1 MVYNEF
7 RNKLLQHVKSKLKNA
22 EIRNYTKANSIE
34 REGIFIQDA
43 GKNCIPLIHLDD
55 LYELYKLTG
64 DMESVAEI
72 VFEISRTSR
81 NIDVRATIGSWEN
94 VQSRLAVRL
103 INTVWNQKFLQ
114 TVPYREY
121 MDLSLVAYMDF
132 VKNEDGI
139 VSMAVTPKLLQMWR
153 IDEEELFQTAL
164 SNLMNEKF
172 IIRDME
178 EVIQEM
184 RGEKIKPTP
193 YDGQNFVFTDKFRK
207 YDSRGLLRTDLLSQ
221 FAEEMGTDLF
231 ILPDSV
237 HDLILTPVRSELT
250 DADINDM
257 MEVIRVFSEPEQDSL
272 SNSVYYFSRTSGEV
286 SVYTLKTE

>member
-1 MVYNEF
+1 ME
-7 RNKLLQHVKSKLKNA
+7 
-22 EIRNYTKANSIE
+22 
-34 REGIFIQDA
+34 
-43 GKNCIPLIHLDD
+43 CI
-55 LYELYKLTG
+55 
-64 DMESVAEI
+64 AEI

-114 TVPYREY
+114 TLPHREY

-139 VSMAVTPKLLQMWR
+139 VSMAVTPNLLQMWR

-207 YDSRGLLRTDLLSQ
+207 YGSRGLLRTDLLSQ

-272 SNSVYYFSRTSGEV
+272 SNSVYYFSRASGEV

>member
-1 MVYNEF
+1 MDYNEF

-22 EIRNYTKANSIE
+22 EIRNYTKSNSIE
-34 REGIFIQDA
+34 REGIFIQDTE
-43 GKNCIPLIHLDD
+43 KNCIPLIHLDD

-64 DMESVAEI
+64 DMECIAEI

-114 TVPYREY
+114 TLPHREY

-139 VSMAVTPKLLQMWR
+139 VSMAVTPNLLQMWR

-207 YDSRGLLRTDLLSQ
+207 YGSRGLLRTDLLSQ

-272 SNSVYYFSRTSGEV
+272 SNSVYYFSRASGEV

>member
-1 MVYNEF
+1 MDYNEF
-7 RNKLLQHVKSKLKNA
+7 RNKLLQHVKRKLKNT

-34 REGIFIQDA
+34 REGLFIQDA

-55 LYELYKLTG
+55 LYELYRLTG

-72 VFEISRTSR
+72 VFEISRTGR
-81 NIDVRATIGSWEN
+81 NIDVRATLGSWEN

-103 INTVWNQKFLQ
+103 INAVWNQKFLQ
-114 TVPYREY
+114 TVPHREY
-121 MDLSLVAYMDF
+121 MDLSLVVYMDF
-132 VKNEDGI
+132 VKNEEGI
-139 VSMAVTPKLLQMWR
+139 VSMAVTPSLLQMWG

-193 YDGQNFVFTDKFRK
+193 YDGQNFVFTDRFRK
-207 YDSRGLLRTDLLSQ
+207 YGSRGLLRMDLLSE

-272 SNSVYYFSRTSGEV
+272 SNSVYYFSRASGEV
-286 SVYTLKTE
+286 SVYTLETE